1 MKNMSKPKNLDF
13 VVSLV
18 QGKVS
23 LSNMSDL
30 KSLDLAVSQA
40 QGSTSYKHVRRIGL
54 RLGS

>member
-1 MKNMSKPKNLDF
+1 MSKPKNLDF

-40 QGSTSYKHVRRIGL
+40 QSSTSYKHVRRIGL